1 MGYLNHYYINKN
13 NLLKNIKIIKE
24 KLNPETK
31 LCAVVKANAYGV
43 GVREVVSIIKD
54 EVDYY
59 AVANIEEALELR
71 KLDKDKE
78 ILILGYVSFED
89 IELAVIHNL
98 SITIISKEYFL
109 GLTEHLKKS
118 NLNKSKVE
126 AFKER
131 ILEINDECIVDCKKV
146 LYSKDSEEF
155 VFDKHYDFV
164 IDAIDTLSLKWE
176 LIKTCLNKKIKFI
189 SSMGMG
195 NKLDLTKI
203 EITSLDKT
211 MNDPVSKK
219 LREFARKDGINSKL
233 INVVFS
239 KELPYKQNIIVN
251 KEGVTIK
258 ERIPPSS
265 IIFTPA
271 VAGLLIGQYILE
283 KTINE

>member
-1 MGYLNHYYINKN
+1 MSDKFIRNELLLGKKVCDKLSSLNI
-13 NLLKNIKIIKE
+13 L
-24 KLNPETK
+24 
-31 LCAVVKANAYGV
+31 VVGV
-43 GVREVVSIIKD
+43 GGVGGYAIESLVRLGVKNFTLVDNDDVDITNFNRQII
-54 EVDYY
+54 
-59 AVANIEEALELR
+59 AI
-71 KLDKDKE
+71 
-78 ILILGYVSFED
+78 
-89 IELAVIHNL
+89 
-98 SITIISKEYFL
+98 
-109 GLTEHLKKS
+109 KS